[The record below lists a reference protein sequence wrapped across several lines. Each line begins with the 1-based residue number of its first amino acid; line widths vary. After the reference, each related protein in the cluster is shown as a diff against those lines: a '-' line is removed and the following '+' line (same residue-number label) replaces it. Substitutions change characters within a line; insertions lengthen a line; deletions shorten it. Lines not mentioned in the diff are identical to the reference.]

1 MIKRWKIATAS
12 EQEVAALHKELQVHP
27 MISRLLVQR
36 GIKDFETA
44 RLFFRPDPSHL
55 HDPFLM
61 KDMDKAVL
69 RILQAFERNE
79 KILVYGDYD
88 VDGTTAVA
96 SMFQFIRQLH
106 PLAEFYIPHRYRE
119 GYGISQAG
127 IDYAA
132 NNAFKLVISLD
143 CGIKS
148 VDLITQAAEKGIDFI
163 VCDHHLPD
171 EQLPPAFAILN
182 PKQKDCPYPFKELC
196 GCGVGFKLMMALAG
210 RLGLSSESY
219 WRYIDLVVTAIAA
232 DIVPVSG
239 ENRVLA
245 YFGLK
250 KINENPSPGIQAL
263 MNLAAVQQKIH
274 SQNLVFVIAPRINAA
289 GRMDDAQTAVQL
301 FLQPDVETAMEFARQ
316 LQVNNDER
324 KEADSQITI
333 EALDQLK
340 QDPHNHL
347 KKSTLVYKDTWHKGV
362 VGIVASRLIETYY
375 RPTIVL
381 TKSGD
386 YVAGSARS
394 VAGFNLYEA
403 IHACREWLLG
413 YGGHFAAAGMTLL
426 PENIP
431 AFAQAFENAVAAR
444 IQPEQLTP
452 EIQIDAEINFSEVNT
467 SLYRI
472 LQQMEPFG
480 PENMRP
486 VFVARKVKNTGYS
499 KMVKEQHIRFALRQN
514 NTTLNGIGFH
524 LKHLFPMVDSNDWLD
539 VVFTLDENEYNG
551 QVNLQLRVLDVQ
563 PHSES

>member
-1 MIKRWKIATAS
+1 
-12 EQEVAALHKELQVHP
+12 
-27 MISRLLVQR
+27 
-36 GIKDFETA
+36 
-44 RLFFRPDPSHL
+44 
-55 HDPFLM
+55 
-61 KDMDKAVL
+61 
-69 RILQAFERNE
+69 
-79 KILVYGDYD
+79 
-88 VDGTTAVA
+88 
-96 SMFQFIRQLH
+96 
-106 PLAEFYIPHRYRE
+106 
-119 GYGISQAG
+119 
-127 IDYAA
+127 
-132 NNAFKLVISLD
+132 
-143 CGIKS
+143 
-148 VDLITQAAEKGIDFI
+148 
-163 VCDHHLPD
+163 
-171 EQLPPAFAILN
+171 
-182 PKQKDCPYPFKELC
+182 
-196 GCGVGFKLMMALAG
+196 
-210 RLGLSSESY
+210 
-219 WRYIDLVVTAIAA
+219 
-232 DIVPVSG
+232 
-239 ENRVLA
+239 
-245 YFGLK
+245 LK

-333 EALDQLK
+333 EALEQLK
-340 QDPHNHL
+340 QDPDNHL

-514 NTTLNGIGFH
+514 NNTLNGIGFH

>member
-1 MIKRWKIATAS
+1 MEKRWKILSAS
-12 EQEVAALHKELQVHP
+12 DEEVAALHGKLQVHP

-36 GIKDFETA
+36 GIKDYETA

-69 RILQAFERNE
+69 RILQAFERKE

-96 SMFQFIRQLH
+96 SVFQFIRELH
-106 PLAEFYIPHRYRE
+106 PAAEFYIPHRYRE

-132 NNAFKLVISLD
+132 TQGFTLVISLD

-148 VDLITQAAEKGIDFI
+148 VELIKQAAQKGIDFI

-171 EQLPPAFAILN
+171 DELPPAHAILN
-182 PKQKDCPYPFKELC
+182 PKQKDCSYPFKELC
-196 GCGVGFKLMMALAG
+196 GCGVGFKLMMALAS
-210 RLGLSSESY
+210 RLGLSSETY

-245 YFGLK
+245 YYGLK

-263 MNLAAVQQKIH
+263 MTLAGVQQKIH
-274 SQNLVFVIAPRINAA
+274 SQNLVFIIAPRINAA
-289 GRMDDAQTAVQL
+289 GRMDDAQTAVRL
-301 FLQPDVETAMEFARQ
+301 FLQPDVATAMEFARQ

-324 KEADSQITI
+324 KEADSLITI
-333 EALDQLK
+333 EALEQLK
-340 QDPHNHL
+340 QDPDNHL

-403 IHACREWLLG
+403 IHTCREWLLG

-426 PENIP
+426 PEHVNS
-431 AFAQAFENAVAAR
+431 FAAAFEKAVSDR
-444 IQPEQLTP
+444 ILPEQLIP
-452 EIQIDAEINFSEVNT
+452 EIQIDAEINFSEVT
-467 SLYRI
+467 PSLYRI

-480 PENMRP
+480 PDNMRP
-486 VFVARKVKNTGYS
+486 LFVARKVKNTGYS

-514 NTTLNGIGFH
+514 NTTLNGIGFN
-524 LKHLFPMVDSNDWLD
+524 LKHLFPLVDSNDWLD
-539 VVFTLDENEYNG
+539 VVFSVDENEYNG
-551 QVNLQLRVLDVQ
+551 QLYLQMRVLDVQ
-563 PHSES
+563 PHREN

>member
-1 MIKRWKIATAS
+1 
-12 EQEVAALHKELQVHP
+12 
-27 MISRLLVQR
+27 
-36 GIKDFETA
+36 
-44 RLFFRPDPSHL
+44 
-55 HDPFLM
+55 
-61 KDMDKAVL
+61 
-69 RILQAFERNE
+69 
-79 KILVYGDYD
+79 
-88 VDGTTAVA
+88 
-96 SMFQFIRQLH
+96 
-106 PLAEFYIPHRYRE
+106 
-119 GYGISQAG
+119 
-127 IDYAA
+127 
-132 NNAFKLVISLD
+132 
-143 CGIKS
+143 
-148 VDLITQAAEKGIDFI
+148 
-163 VCDHHLPD
+163 
-171 EQLPPAFAILN
+171 
-182 PKQKDCPYPFKELC
+182 
-196 GCGVGFKLMMALAG
+196 
-210 RLGLSSESY
+210 
-219 WRYIDLVVTAIAA
+219 
-232 DIVPVSG
+232 
-239 ENRVLA
+239 
-245 YFGLK
+245 
-250 KINENPSPGIQAL
+250 
-263 MNLAAVQQKIH
+263 
-274 SQNLVFVIAPRINAA
+274 A

-333 EALDQLK
+333 EALEQLK
-340 QDPHNHL
+340 QDPDNHL

-452 EIQIDAEINFSEVNT
+452 VIQIDAEINFSEVNT

>member
-1 MIKRWKIATAS
+1 
-12 EQEVAALHKELQVHP
+12 
-27 MISRLLVQR
+27 
-36 GIKDFETA
+36 
-44 RLFFRPDPSHL
+44 
-55 HDPFLM
+55 
-61 KDMDKAVL
+61 
-69 RILQAFERNE
+69 
-79 KILVYGDYD
+79 
-88 VDGTTAVA
+88 
-96 SMFQFIRQLH
+96 
-106 PLAEFYIPHRYRE
+106 
-119 GYGISQAG
+119 
-127 IDYAA
+127 
-132 NNAFKLVISLD
+132 
-143 CGIKS
+143 
-148 VDLITQAAEKGIDFI
+148 
-163 VCDHHLPD
+163 
-171 EQLPPAFAILN
+171 
-182 PKQKDCPYPFKELC
+182 
-196 GCGVGFKLMMALAG
+196 
-210 RLGLSSESY
+210 
-219 WRYIDLVVTAIAA
+219 
-232 DIVPVSG
+232 
-239 ENRVLA
+239 
-245 YFGLK
+245 
-250 KINENPSPGIQAL
+250 
-263 MNLAAVQQKIH
+263 
-274 SQNLVFVIAPRINAA
+274 
-289 GRMDDAQTAVQL
+289 
-301 FLQPDVETAMEFARQ
+301 MEFARQ

-333 EALDQLK
+333 EALEQLK
-340 QDPHNHL
+340 QDPDNHL